1 MPPKLRF
8 FTPKQ
13 ATPPKPKRK
22 KPGRVGIQGQPTAV
36 HLPGGY
42 SRDEEHHPTGYN
54 TMVQIVGRAE
64 NRMGIDQ
71 ARMPHASPTFG
82 GALPPPPSPQ
92 SPIKRKRPRRSSI
105 GVRGT
110 QANNALLLW
119 SQANAAQEDLAMYRR
134 RKRMARK

>member
-13 ATPPKPKRK
+13 VTPPKRPRK
-22 KPGRVGIQGQPTAV
+22 KQRVGIQGQPTAV
-36 HLPGGY
+36 RLIGGY
-42 SRDEEHHPTGYN
+42 SRDEEHHPEGYN

-64 NRMGIDQ
+64 NRMGIDPV
-71 ARMPHASPTFG
+71 RMPHASPTFG
-82 GALPPPPSPQ
+82 GGLPPPPSPQ
-92 SPIKRKRPRRSSI
+92 SPPKKKRPRRSSI
-105 GVRGT
+105 GVAGT

-119 SQANAAQEDLAMYRR
+119 SQANAAQQDLAMYRR